1 MKITRED
8 VEHVAM
14 LARLQL
20 SDEEIETFTRQLD
33 DILTYVD
40 KLNELN
46 TEAVEPT
53 SHPLNLE
60 SPMRDDIARESLNPE
75 LSLRNAPQ
83 RVGET
88 FKVPRVIE

>member
-14 LARLQL
+14 LARLEL
-20 SDEEIETFTRQLD
+20 SEDEIETFTRQLN

-46 TEAVEPT
+46 TEGVEPT
-53 SHPLNLE
+53 SHPLSLE
-60 SPMRDDIARESLNPE
+60 SPMRDDVVRESLDPE
-75 LSLRNAPQ
+75 LSLKNAPQ
-83 RVGET
+83 RVGKA

>member
-1 MKITRED
+1 MKITRKE

-14 LARLQL
+14 LARLEL
-20 SDEEIETFTRQLD
+20 SEEEIETFTRQLD
-33 DILTYVD
+33 QILTYVD

-53 SHPLNLE
+53 SHPLSLGSALRE
-60 SPMRDDIARESLNPE
+60 DIVKESLDPE

-83 RVGET
+83 RVGRA

>member
-20 SDEEIETFTRQLD
+20 SEDEIETFTRQLN

-40 KLNELN
+40 QLNELN

-53 SHPLNLE
+53 SHPLNLD
-60 SPMRDDIARESLNPE
+60 SPMRDDIVKESLNPE

>member
-1 MKITRED
+1 MKITREE

-14 LARLQL
+14 LARLRL
-20 SDEEIETFTRQLD
+20 SEEEIETFTRQLD
-33 DILTYVD
+33 EILTYVD

-46 TEAVEPT
+46 TESVEPT
-53 SHPLNLE
+53 SHPLSLGNVL
-60 SPMRDDIARESLNPE
+60 RDDIVRESLDPE

-83 RVGET
+83 RVGGA

>member
-14 LARLQL
+14 LARLRL
-20 SDEEIETFTRQLD
+20 SEEEIETFTRQLD
-33 DILTYVD
+33 KILTYVD

-53 SHPLNLE
+53 SHPLSLDSALRE
-60 SPMRDDIARESLNPE
+60 DIVRESLDPE

-83 RVGET
+83 RAGKA